1 MGLVGYRLLEMKNFL
16 IFSTFL
22 LGVSCQKPTLGVYYE
37 SLCPYSRNF
46 ITDEVFPVYQDLKD
60 YFDVFFVPYG
70 NARTHGNLEDG
81 FTIECQHGAGNAKET
96 WCRVALLS
104 MSQT

>member
-1 MGLVGYRLLEMKNFL
+1 MRLLL
-16 IFSTFL
+16 PL
-22 LGVSCQKPTLGVYYE
+22 LAVLALAQAKPELAVYYESLQAKPELAVYYE

-81 FTIECQHGAGNAKET
+81 FTIECQHGARECQGN
-96 WCRVALLS
+96 VV
-104 MSQT
+104 Q